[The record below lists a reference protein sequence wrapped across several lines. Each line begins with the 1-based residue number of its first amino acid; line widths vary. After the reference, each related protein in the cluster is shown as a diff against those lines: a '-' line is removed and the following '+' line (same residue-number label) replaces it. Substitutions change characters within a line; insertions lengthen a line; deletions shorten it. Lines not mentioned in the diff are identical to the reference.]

1 MSSFEQF
8 KAQALEL
15 GLSGADVAQ
24 YVLQQQNGERE
35 ERARERE
42 EREREREE
50 RLAKLQAE
58 KEVQLAQ
65 IAASKKPA
73 SQIVEAFTAF
83 QGLGTCHVPD
93 AVTTPPPIDVTPPH
107 LVEQVCAVQTRAIA
121 TRMKAVPW
129 HRKLCHEKPREWH
142 RYLVPTLFAVREL
155 PSDRTGFS
163 AFDLLYGRSVRGPL
177 TVLKDL
183 WEDRQLKADDRT
195 SLQYVIEMR
204 DKLQECAQLAAQQAD
219 TGPYKILERR
229 NKVDYLVDD
238 PKGPKLYHAN
248 IFKQYFR
255 CARVNL
261 AHVLDEVSV
270 SEDEETFPRGLV
282 EMMDEEDLVSCPT
295 ASPSPNS
302 VSSTEM
308 KVDPSL
314 ECDASNFGLGAVLLQ
329 YIDGTPHPVAFA
341 SRKLLDRERR
351 YATTEKE
358 ALAIIFGVKKFD
370 FYLQGKEFLLE
381 TDHKPL
387 VYLQS
392 SRCSNDRVMRWA
404 LQLQNYP
411 YRVVHIAGRDH
422 VGADL
427 LSRCPGK

>member
-1 MSSFEQF
+1 MSSFEQL

-42 EREREREE
+42 ET
-50 RLAKLQAE
+50 LAKLQAE

-65 IAASKKPA
+65 ISASKKPA
-73 SQIVEAFTAF
+73 SQIVEAMNGACECVASTRPGN
-83 QGLGTCHVPD
+83 QGTRKLVVPAD
-93 AVTTPPPIDVTPPH
+93 CRRIV
-107 LVEQVCAVQTRAIA
+107 LQVAHESPLAGHFS
-121 TRMKAVPW
+121 
-129 HRKLCHEKPREWH
+129 HRKTEDKH
-142 RYLVPTLFAVREL
+142 RYLVPTFFALREL
-155 PSDRTGFS
+155 PSDRTGFF
-163 AFDLLYGRSVRGPL
+163 AFDLLYGRSVRGPF

-183 WEDRQLKADDRT
+183 WEDRQLKADDRN

-204 DKLQECAQLAAQQAD
+204 NKLQECAQLAAQQAD
-219 TGPYKILERR
+219 KCLAPRT
-229 NKVDYLVDD
+229 
-238 PKGPKLYHAN
+238 LYNMTSSLPPPAGLRPS
-248 IFKQYFR
+248 IIR
-255 CARVNL
+255 C
-261 AHVLDEVSV
+261 D
-270 SEDEETFPRGLV
+270 T
-282 EMMDEEDLVSCPT
+282 
-295 ASPSPNS
+295 
-302 VSSTEM
+302 
-308 KVDPSL
+308 
-314 ECDASNFGLGAVLLQ
+314 SNFGLGAVLLQ
-329 YIDGTPHPVAFA
+329 DIDGTPHPVAFA
-341 SRKLLDRERR
+341 SRKLLDREPR

-370 FYLQGKEFLLE
+370 FYLRGKEFLLE

-387 VYLQS
+387 VHLQS

-411 YRVVHIAGRDH
+411 YRVVHIAGRDN

>member
-1 MSSFEQF
+1 MSSFEQL

-15 GLSGADVAQ
+15 DLSGADVAQ

-65 IAASKKPA
+65 LAASKKPA
-73 SQIVEAFTAF
+73 SQIVEARNGASYQFSWIDGLLYRECVASTRPGN
-83 QGLGTCHVPD
+83 QGT
-93 AVTTPPPIDVTPPH
+93 
-107 LVEQVCAVQTRAIA
+107 
-121 TRMKAVPW
+121 
-129 HRKLCHEKPREWH
+129 RKLVVPADCRRIVLQVAHESH
-142 RYLVPTLFAVREL
+142 SLVIFPT
-155 PSDRTGFS
+155 
-163 AFDLLYGRSVRGPL
+163 GRQK
-177 TVLKDL
+177 TK
-183 WEDRQLKADDRT
+183 
-195 SLQYVIEMR
+195 
-204 DKLQECAQLAAQQAD
+204 
-219 TGPYKILERR
+219 
-229 NKVDYLVDD
+229 
-238 PKGPKLYHAN
+238 
-248 IFKQYFR
+248 
-255 CARVNL
+255 
-261 AHVLDEVSV
+261 
-270 SEDEETFPRGLV
+270 
-282 EMMDEEDLVSCPT
+282 
-295 ASPSPNS
+295 
-302 VSSTEM
+302 
-308 KVDPSL
+308 
-314 ECDASNFGLGAVLLQ
+314 CDASNFGLGAVLLQ

-370 FYLQGKEFLLE
+370 FYLRGKEFLLE

-411 YRVVHIAGRDH
+411 YRIVHIAGRDN